1 MLLLIISDKLTWY
14 IPENFL
20 HIKNKIRILNNENL
34 KQIILYMKF
43 FANFYYS
50 QILKKAQ
57 KNRIKYLIVK
67 NYNTPR
73 MSFLSTEYVV
83 TSINN

>member
-1 MLLLIISDKLTWY
+1 
-14 IPENFL
+14 
-20 HIKNKIRILNNENL
+20 
-34 KQIILYMKF
+34 MKF